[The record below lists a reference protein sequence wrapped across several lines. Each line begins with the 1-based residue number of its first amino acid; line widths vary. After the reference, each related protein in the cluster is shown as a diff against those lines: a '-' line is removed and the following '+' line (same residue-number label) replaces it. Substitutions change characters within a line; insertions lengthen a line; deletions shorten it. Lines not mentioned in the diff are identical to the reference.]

1 MKTQLV
7 YPTWLR
13 YQRLQLLFQLWLSG
27 LGLLGAGI
35 YLWFPVSLTTRIG
48 TALLLILSWQKLLQS
63 LGHYAEALAEHCQL
77 EAAQKYLQWALK
89 LSPRRADLWLL
100 LGNVQADLDHWHA
113 AQAAYQN
120 ANNLRPDLIEA
131 LNGLGFARLRLV
143 ETEQPAEMTA
153 QTYFKRAYE
162 LRRGISGQIFT
173 HSDSPLQR
181 AIPPFSPFKLK
192 HDLEQWQWLQEKGL
206 LPAAFQGPIET
217 LTNRYQAMLSSD
229 SSHDLIQ
236 LPANAE
242 LQALWGKNLY
252 FCAPPESAK
261 PALQNL
267 PQTLKANISGQA
279 NEGSPVYSP
288 VYWDHFLSPEALN
301 SLQEFCLDSTIW
313 HDGSRR
319 AGYLASTLDDGFNCP
334 LLYQIAE
341 ELRQALPEVF
351 AEQHL
356 VYMWAFKCDS
366 EGQGIALHNDSAYLN
381 LNFWITPDDAN
392 LDPET
397 GGLLIYPQD
406 PPVEWNFEDLRMDQ
420 AGIENWLQAHP
431 QTPLR
436 IPYRCNRAVLFRSRL
451 FHASDVYKFQP
462 GYANRR
468 VNITLLFGKKIL
480 KYYPRPTLVP
490 LLEG

>member
-7 YPTWLR
+7 YPAWPR
-13 YQRLQLLFQLWLSG
+13 SQRLQLLFQLWLSG
-27 LGLLGAGI
+27 LVLLGTGI

-63 LGHYAEALAEHCQL
+63 LGDYTEALAEHCQL
-77 EAAQKYLQWALK
+77 EPAQKYLQLALK

-100 LGNVQADLDHWHA
+100 LGNIQADLENWPI
-113 AQAAYQN
+113 AQAAYQK
-120 ANNLRPDLIEA
+120 ALHLRPDLIEA
-131 LNGLGFARLRLV
+131 LNGLGFARLILG
-143 ETEQPAEMTA
+143 ETAPPSTMTA
-153 QTYFKRAYE
+153 QAYFKRAYE

-181 AIPPFSPFKLK
+181 EYSPFSPFKLK
-192 HDLEQWQWLQEKGL
+192 HDLEQWQWLCEKGL
-206 LPAAFQGPIET
+206 LPVSFQGPIET
-217 LTNRYQAMLSSD
+217 LTNRYQASLGPD
-229 SSHDLIQ
+229 CPHDLIP

-242 LQALWGKNLY
+242 LQSLWGKNLY
-252 FCAPPESAK
+252 FCAPPESPK
-261 PALQNL
+261 PALQEL
-267 PQTLKANISGQA
+267 SPTLKASISAQT
-279 NEGSPVYSP
+279 NEGAP
-288 VYWDHFLSPEALN
+288 VYWDHFLSPAALN
-301 SLQEFCLDSTIW
+301 SLQDFCLDATIW

-341 ELRQALPEVF
+341 ELRQALPEIF
-351 AEQHL
+351 AEQRL

-381 LNFWITPDDAN
+381 LNFWITPDHAN

-406 PPVEWNFEDLRMDQ
+406 PPREWNFEDLRMDQ

-431 QTPLR
+431 QTPLK
-436 IPYRCNRAVLFRSRL
+436 IPYRCNRAVLFHSRL

-468 VNITLLFGKKIL
+468 INITLLFGKKIL